1 MNIWDIPPVVLN
13 DELCICVSEVVRQ
26 CPEEWYCRAGR
37 SKCSSTSPQQVAQ
50 MPSASRKRSKCSC
63 RTKKQQR
70 EAAER
75 RRTFIISRRVWSEGW
90 SWVKS
95 EAVREPTQVHL
106 NFIQLPQKVR
116 GVGGVVFPTAEQEE
130 EKSTQRGGR
139 VWTLWNISTGWSF
152 LWW

>member
-1 MNIWDIPPVVLN
+1 
-13 DELCICVSEVVRQ
+13 
-26 CPEEWYCRAGR
+26 
-37 SKCSSTSPQQVAQ
+37 

-95 EAVREPTQVHL
+95 EAVREPTQLHL
-106 NFIQLPQKVR
+106 ISFNFLKR
-116 GVGGVVFPTAEQEE
+116 GEKVVFPTAEQEE

-139 VWTLWNISTGWSF
+139 V
-152 LWW
+152 

>member
-1 MNIWDIPPVVLN
+1 
-13 DELCICVSEVVRQ
+13 
-26 CPEEWYCRAGR
+26 
-37 SKCSSTSPQQVAQ
+37 

-95 EAVREPTQVHL
+95 EAVRKPTQLHL
-106 NFIQLPQKVR
+106 ISFNFLKR
-116 GVGGVVFPTAEQEE
+116 GEKVVFPTAEQEE

-139 VWTLWNISTGWSF
+139 V
-152 LWW
+152 

>member
-70 EAAER
+70 DAAER

-95 EAVREPTQVHL
+95 EAVREPTQLHL
-106 NFIQLPQKVR
+106 ISFNFLKR
-116 GVGGVVFPTAEQEE
+116 GEKVVFPTAEQEE